1 MIKNIISFIKIA
13 IRYFGL
19 ITDLKL
25 RINLFIHNVVIPVK
39 KNILF
44 LINDDNLNKFIDT
57 DDLITLSNIIIEA
70 QMIEVNLLKLKSKI
84 SFKDFMKPD
93 IYTIMAKTVNT
104 LNLSISRVEKMNIE
118 ANQLIEKTLTKI
130 S

>member
-25 RINLFIHNVVIPVK
+25 RINLFIRNVIIPVK

-93 IYTIMAKTVNT
+93 IYTVMTKTVNT

-130 S
+130 N